1 MSKPTRDELN
11 EYADENEKLAK
22 FRRAQAD
29 LYDNTAKQSRAGI
42 LIENEEDDR
51 LQQAVRDTGKKLPKG
66 LKYLRKGI

>member
-1 MSKPTRDELN
+1 MSKPTRDELA
-11 EYADENEKLAK
+11 EYADHNEALAD

-51 LQQAVRDTGKKLPKG
+51 LQEAVRDAGKKLPKH
-66 LKYLRKGI
+66 LKHLRKGI